1 MVKFGTLDYYKLV
14 ADALSKDEAFSKSGF
29 TTTFAYIFSDV
40 LGVDGKPKTF
50 LLDINNGQVTASE
63 VKADVATEF
72 SSTGTYALLAGIA
85 KGEING
91 QKAKMKLN
99 MAKAIK
105 HQGALKRLSLLRD
118 RKDIEY

>member
-14 ADALSKDEAFSKSGF
+14 ADALSKDEVFSKSGF
-29 TTTFAYIFSDV
+29 TTTFAYVFSDV
-40 LGVDGKPKTF
+40 LGADGKPKAF
-50 LLDINNGQVTASE
+50 LLDIKNGQVTASE
-63 VKADVATEF
+63 VNADAAVEF

-105 HQGALKRLSLLRD
+105 HQAALKRLSLLRD
-118 RKDIEY
+118 RKDINY